1 MDDVTQQLDE
11 VLDVNSLTVWELLLA
26 ALVLVVAW
34 FIGRWLRRSVRGF
47 LEGREGVAP
56 HLPELIG
63 RMTGWAVI
71 LVGIV
76 TALII
81 IGVQMGPVV
90 LLLLI
95 FAAIVAI
102 SGRKVM
108 ENFAAGL
115 SLQITS
121 PFVVGDRIE
130 TAGVTGWVEAVTA
143 RAVVLTSR
151 DRRSV
156 YIPNTTVLDSVL
168 YNYTDDDWRRS
179 EVGFAVAY
187 GYEMAPIRE
196 LTVAA
201 VAALE
206 VVHDEPAPVAY
217 IDELGDDGVDLK
229 MRFYHADSDRIAARD
244 QVAETIM
251 TTLAENG
258 FKMPTPE
265 IVIENPGEAAP

>member
-1 MDDVTQQLDE
+1 MEELTQLDD
-11 VLDVNSLTVWELLLA
+11 VLDVNSLTVWEVILA
-26 ALVLVVAW
+26 GLVLLVAW
-34 FIGRWLRRSVRGF
+34 LLGRRLRRRVRDF

-63 RMTGWAVI
+63 RMTGWAI
-71 LVGIV
+71 GLIGIV
-76 TALII
+76 TALMI

-95 FAAIVAI
+95 FVLMFAI
-102 SGRKVM
+102 SGRRVM

-115 SLQITS
+115 SLQMTA

-130 TAGVTGWVEAVTA
+130 TAGITGWVQAVTA

-151 DRRSV
+151 DRRTV

-179 EVGFAVAY
+179 EIGFAVAY
-187 GYEMAPIRE
+187 GYEMSRVRE
-196 LTVAA
+196 LTMVA

-217 IDELGDDGVDLK
+217 IDQLGDDGVNLR

-251 TTLAENG
+251 TTLAAHG
-258 FKMPTPE
+258 FDMPTPE
-265 IVIENPGEAAP
+265 VVVEQPE